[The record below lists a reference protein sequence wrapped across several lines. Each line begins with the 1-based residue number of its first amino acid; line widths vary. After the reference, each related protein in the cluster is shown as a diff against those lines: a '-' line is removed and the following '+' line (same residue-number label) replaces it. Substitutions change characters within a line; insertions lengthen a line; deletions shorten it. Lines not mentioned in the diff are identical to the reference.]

1 MQRLLIYTYSY
12 AVIKCPGLSQR
23 LNMVMWKSMT
33 LSLVVLHTTLPPW
46 LLLGGLCL
54 QKVSEDWWLGWKSA
68 SLQTLYN
75 TFYVCLSHLYLFA
88 VIKCA
93 VPVAP
98 KYGFVTVSHYR
109 LDGVAR
115 YTCKPGYKLVGVAT
129 RKCYYDKSW
138 TGVAPICKRK

>member
-1 MQRLLIYTYSY
+1 ME
-12 AVIKCPGLSQR
+12 KCQSA
-23 LNMVMWKSMT
+23 NVSDCITHFMSAFHICTWH
-33 LSLVVLHTTLPPW
+33 LVF
-46 LLLGGLCL
+46 
-54 QKVSEDWWLGWKSA
+54 S
-68 SLQTLYN
+68 
-75 TFYVCLSHLYLFA
+75 

-138 TGVAPICKRK
+138 TGVAPICVCK